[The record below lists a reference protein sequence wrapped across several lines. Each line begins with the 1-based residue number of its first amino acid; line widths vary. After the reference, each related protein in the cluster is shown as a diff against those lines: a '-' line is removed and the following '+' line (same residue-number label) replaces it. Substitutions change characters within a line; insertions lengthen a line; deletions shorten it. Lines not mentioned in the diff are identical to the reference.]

1 MVIATIIRK
10 WSNGN
15 SNNHNLLK
23 QRDNKGKKKKEWVET
38 AKQNHS
44 NKSKYIIISPKLKI
58 NLTL

>member
-1 MVIATIIRK
+1 M
-10 WSNGN
+10 
-15 SNNHNLLK
+15 K